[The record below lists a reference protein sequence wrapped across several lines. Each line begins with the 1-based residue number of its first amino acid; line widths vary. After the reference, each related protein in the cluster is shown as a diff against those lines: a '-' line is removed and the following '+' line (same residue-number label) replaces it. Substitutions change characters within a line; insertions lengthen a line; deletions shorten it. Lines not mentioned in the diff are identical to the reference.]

1 MAQPLQREPLY
12 RQIYNQ
18 LEAQI
23 VSGELQVGDTLPS
36 EIELAGSY
44 GVHRSS
50 VREALRLLEENDLV
64 GRAPGKKKLTV
75 TAPQHENLSRRIST
89 SMLIDQ
95 VTLGEV
101 YESILMLEP
110 TLAGL
115 AADRVM
121 PELVGRLEKNL
132 EQMHEAL
139 DDNKRLETLD
149 REFHSLLAEAS
160 DNKVLQWTRL
170 GMSELFYP
178 AESKL
183 LANLEGANIRM
194 LKAHKNI
201 VAAIKQKDRA
211 GAEEWAL
218 KHVQDFGRGCEK
230 LGYSLDSQP
239 NSFGKTST

>member
-18 LEAQI
+18 LEARI

-36 EIELAGSY
+36 ETELAENY

-75 TAPQHENLSRRIST
+75 TAPKHENLSRRIST

-115 AADRVM
+115 AADRVK
-121 PELVGRLEKNL
+121 PELVDRLEQNL
-132 EQMHEAL
+132 ADMRDVL
-139 DDNKRLETLD
+139 DDNARLEILD

-160 DNKVLQWTRL
+160 ENRVLQWSRL

-183 LANLEGANIRM
+183 LANLEDANVRM
-194 LKAHKNI
+194 LKAHENI
-201 VAAIKQKDRA
+201 VAAIKQKDRT
-211 GAEEWAL
+211 GAEEWAR

-230 LGYSLDSQP
+230 LGYSLSSQP
-239 NSFGKTST
+239 NSFDVE